1 MARHDTDPCRSHQKK
16 DFKMNTDNKNPNN
29 NLNAN
34 RDKIDTSKSD
44 VSTSQD
50 SQKNAQSNISQ
61 GRTDSQV
68 GQGKLDEKSQQ
79 HAKVD
84 PSTDAARKDAK

>member
-1 MARHDTDPCRSHQKK
+1 
-16 DFKMNTDNKNPNN
+16 MNTDNKNTNN
-29 NLNAN
+29 QNNANNTN
-34 RDKIDTSKSD
+34 RDKNDTSKSD

-50 SQKNAQSNISQ
+50 PSKSAQSNISQ
-61 GRTDSQV
+61 GRTDSQN
-68 GQGKLDEKSQQ
+68 GQNIGTGKLDEKSQQ